1 MKMPILQKPNSSAL
15 FVGWKDVLDKP
26 QDIYIHC
33 ADTKLVSR
41 CSCLLWGTG
50 IRKTQIC
57 LKFIEEMSSRLSHVF
72 WVDASSVESIVMSLR
87 GTSSISASQA
97 PCLDDSIESILQWM
111 SGIQEEWLI
120 VFDNADEPPVHVVER
135 FIPPENRGNILIT
148 SQVQTTAHLLLF
160 LFFYCFYFMPPVQNA
175 WPFAAPPT
183 SIFSYAFAYHEWSIW
198 QWKKPANMQK
208 EMLCWFLIFGEC
220 HYVILAVLHLHVTL
234 FF

>member
-1 MKMPILQKPNSSAL
+1 M
-15 FVGWKDVLDKP
+15 
-26 QDIYIHC
+26 
-33 ADTKLVSR
+33 SR
-41 CSCLLWGTG
+41 CSCLLWGTGG

-135 FIPPENRGNILIT
+135 FIPPETEVIFWSLAKSKQQHTFSSFSFFIVSISCHLSRMLD
-148 SQVQTTAHLLLF
+148 HLLHHPQA
-160 LFFYCFYFMPPVQNA
+160 FFHMPL
-175 WPFAAPPT
+175 PT
-183 SIFSYAFAYHEWSIW
+183 MNGPYGNEKNLLTCRKRCYADFWYLVSAI
-198 QWKKPANMQK
+198 M
-208 EMLCWFLIFGEC
+208 
-220 HYVILAVLHLHVTL
+220 
-234 FF
+234 